1 MLSIKIAIIQIWD
14 SRRDNRL
21 IFRDNHLAR
30 DFSAFLNSRNISACL
45 NQAIRAR
52 KPLGIYLIPSTNV
65 AKLNVKSK
73 SPMFSSVA
81 KSNEQLSFFDCIQD
95 AKSNGEFA
103 LQNLC
108 CIFFYHRNR
117 EGQNH

>member
-21 IFRDNHLAR
+21 IFRDSHLAR
-30 DFSAFLNSRNISACL
+30 DFSAFLNSRNMSACL
-45 NQAIRAR
+45 LDQAIQAR

-73 SPMFSSVA
+73 SPMF
-81 KSNEQLSFFDCIQD
+81 
-95 AKSNGEFA
+95 
-103 LQNLC
+103 
-108 CIFFYHRNR
+108 RR
-117 EGQNH
+117 